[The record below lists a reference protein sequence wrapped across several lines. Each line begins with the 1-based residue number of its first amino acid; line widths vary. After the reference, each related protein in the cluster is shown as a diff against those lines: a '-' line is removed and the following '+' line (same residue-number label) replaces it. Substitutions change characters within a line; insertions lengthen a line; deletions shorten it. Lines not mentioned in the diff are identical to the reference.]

1 MRSLCGSF
9 IVNELKS
16 VIKVTEKDIRKG
28 RRLASDELGNC
39 HFISGLT
46 VWTMYGVKQTAY
58 NLRIIL
64 GIIVFPK

>member
-1 MRSLCGSF
+1 M
-9 IVNELKS
+9 
-16 VIKVTEKDIRKG
+16 KVTENDIGKG

-46 VWTMYGVKQTAY
+46 VWTMCGVKQTVY